1 MSSKMDTDGKGY
13 VRDDTIDTTLNKMLL
28 GTDYHGEA
36 TAVASTYSSGT
47 CQVALGA
54 ACKHLMFLVEGTDDI
69 VYCVMDSSD
78 AAGALT
84 GTTRY
89 KFKGATNGSV
99 TSVSLGTAVTT
110 LDFAKRN
117 SGSTIAVYV
126 DGFS

>member
-54 ACKHLMFLVEGTDDI
+54 ACKHLMFLVEVQMILFI
-69 VYCVMDSSD
+69 VLWILVMQ
-78 AAGALT
+78 L
-84 GTTRY
+84 
-89 KFKGATNGSV
+89 V
-99 TSVSLGTAVTT
+99 L
-110 LDFAKRN
+110 
-117 SGSTIAVYV
+117 
-126 DGFS
+126 